1 MVIPR
6 GVDHLPLAED
16 EVHVILIEPKT
27 TLNSGNVVG
36 DKTAAHLEKI

>member
-1 MVIPR
+1 
-6 GVDHLPLAED
+6 LAED

-36 DKTAAHLEKI
+36 DKTVAHLEKI